1 MAGNDQFK
9 LCILVYIE
17 WFWYMIYV
25 ATFWLWFAGP
35 ISTML
40 PMFGAKHDPRFL
52 SAEKPVLQ
60 GCAPCTRPR
69 KRRWASVEL
78 LSYTG
83 FGDITARLSKLK
95 KLDWGYFLTIVDG
108 VINPGQGRGASLY
121 FHASSMVGS
130 PTRSELPPLEVSCQ
144 GCWAVARCLLIK
156 WYPYVGASENDV
168 HMAALEM
175 SRP

>member
-1 MAGNDQFK
+1 VQIDIYIYIIYIYYILNDFD
-9 LCILVYIE
+9 
-17 WFWYMIYV
+17 WYMIYV

-40 PMFGAKHDPRFL
+40 PMFGAKHDPRFV
-52 SAEKPVLQ
+52 STEKPVLQ

-83 FGDITARLSKLK
+83 FGDITPWLSKLK
-95 KLDWGYFLTIVDG
+95 KLDWGYLLTIVDG

-121 FHASSMVGS
+121 FYAGKHDLQSGSSS
-130 PTRSELPPLEVSCQ
+130 PLALPH
-144 GCWAVARCLLIK
+144 GR
-156 WYPYVGASENDV
+156 
-168 HMAALEM
+168 
-175 SRP
+175 